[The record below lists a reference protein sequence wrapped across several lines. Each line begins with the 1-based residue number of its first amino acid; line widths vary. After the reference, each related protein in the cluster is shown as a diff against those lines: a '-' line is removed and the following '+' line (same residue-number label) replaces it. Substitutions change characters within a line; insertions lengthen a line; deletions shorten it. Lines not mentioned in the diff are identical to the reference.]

1 MTATTSNY
9 FVFLVL
15 PVIFLAVWG
24 YALFYNRRMRSRIK
38 EIEASGQHLSSKE
51 EGIALVT
58 LEKER
63 RNNARHAA

>member
-9 FVFLVL
+9 FVFFVL

-24 YALFYNRRMRSRIK
+24 YAFFYTRRMKARIK
-38 EIEASGQHLSSKE
+38 EIEASGQHLNSEE

-58 LEKER
+58 LERER
-63 RNNARHAA
+63 RNNTKHAA